1 MRLEFNIPKLYAN
14 RFKFFVDNIL
24 NIRNHKFVTLPVHLF
39 FFNWETMVHTI
50 RDIQAHYITQ
60 TR

>member
-1 MRLEFNIPKLYAN
+1 MRIAL
-14 RFKFFVDNIL
+14 KFFVDNIL
-24 NIRNHKFVTLPVHLF
+24 NIRNHKFVNPPPLHLF
-39 FFNWETMVHTI
+39 FFNWDTMVHTI

>member
-1 MRLEFNIPKLYAN
+1 MRIPL
-14 RFKFFVDNIL
+14 KFFVDNIL